1 MSRRA
6 SPASTNGN
14 LKFTTD
20 FRSVYASVL
29 QGYLHAPASELLG
42 GNFETLPLLKS

>member
-1 MSRRA
+1 MRSLD
-6 SPASTNGN
+6 NGN

-29 QGYLHAPASELLG
+29 QGYLNAPASELLG
-42 GNFETLPLLKS
+42 GNYEILPLLKP